1 MVIAT
6 RMLGVKVNATGSEVA
21 VAPAFMVIDA
31 LPLNCSCFMEDAV
44 MALLVP
50 SGETA
55 TFTDFMVTADPQVLL
70 ENFTRIVSP
79 PIETRTI
86 CRKVLLAI
94 AGGVLPD
101 ATAYGA
107 QLQVPTHCFMAEV

>member
-6 RMLGVKVNATGSEVA
+6 RIPGVKVNAIGSEVT
-21 VAPAFMVIDA
+21 VAPAFMVTAA
-31 LPLNCSCFMEDAV
+31 LPLNFTCFSVDAV
-44 MALLVP
+44 IALLVP

-55 TFTDFMVTADPQVLL
+55 MFTEFIVTAVAQELF

-79 PIETRTI
+79 PIETLTI

-101 ATAYGA
+101 ATA
-107 QLQVPTHCFMAEV
+107 